1 MKSYST
7 LPAGHRQIYT
17 VNLQKDKRTA
27 AFINISALGIAAV
40 MIIPMHFFV
49 PISTSFDWSGVL
61 LPYALRF
68 FVLFVSTLLY
78 MVLHELIHGA
88 AMKVLGTKKIRYGF
102 TGPYAFAGSTDFYD
116 KTGYCFV
123 ALAPIVVFLI
133 VFAVLN
139 CVVPRTWFWVV
150 YLLQVANI
158 SGAAGDLFVTVKF
171 SKMPKDILIQDSGV
185 DMTVYSKSQI

>member
-7 LPAGHRQIYT
+7 LPAGYRQIYT

-27 AFINISALGIAAV
+27 TVINVSALAIAAV
-40 MIIPMHFFV
+40 MIIPMHFLV
-49 PISTSFDWSGVL
+49 PISTLFDWSGGGL
-61 LPYALRF
+61 LSALRF
-68 FVLFVSTLLY
+68 FVLFVSMLLY
-78 MVLHELIHGA
+78 MVSHELIHGA

-102 TGPYAFAGSTDFYD
+102 TGLYAFAGSTDFYD

>member
-27 AFINISALGIAAV
+27 AFINVSALGIAAV

-49 PISTSFDWSGVL
+49 PISTLFDWSGGL
-61 LPYALRF
+61 LLYALRF
-68 FVLFVSTLLY
+68 FVLIVSMLLY

-102 TGPYAFAGSTDFYD
+102 TGLYAFAGSTDFYD
-116 KTGYCFV
+116 KTGYFFI

-150 YLLQVANI
+150 YLLQVSNI

-185 DMTVYSKSQI
+185 DMTVYSKSRI